1 MIADT
6 NTKPCKLSL
15 AQHFFF
21 KRKKRMKPQQQDT
34 NAKKESAVFV
44 QTPEGEII
52 NVKTDHSLPES
63 RTEEEADQTADNTP
77 TQSSSEVT
85 SGEDA

>member
-1 MIADT
+1 M
-6 NTKPCKLSL
+6 NNFM

-21 KRKKRMKPQQQDT
+21 IRKKKMKPQQQDT

-44 QTPEGEII
+44 QTPEGETI
-52 NVKTDHSLPES
+52 NVKTDHSLPAS
-63 RTEEEADQTADNTP
+63 RTEEEAGQTAENTP
-77 TQSSSEVT
+77 TKSSGEVT